1 MGAESFDRKTK
12 NRIIIGCVFVIAVI
26 ITAVFIVQT
35 QNQEVPVFSNTE
47 YNVRSYPYYFRAAFE
62 VSDHSSL
69 DAHLRIKMECQGLS
83 STEGTWLNY
92 RIYLGNV
99 SILDTYHDPENSTV
113 DWLMSEDGLTLR
125 VSGATVQ
132 TSFNEV
138 TDFILAPGEYVWVHY
153 ITSQVTVT
161 ADVFSVTLSIVY
173 R

>member
-1 MGAESFDRKTK
+1 
-12 NRIIIGCVFVIAVI
+12 
-26 ITAVFIVQT
+26 
-35 QNQEVPVFSNTE
+35 
-47 YNVRSYPYYFRAAFE
+47 
-62 VSDHSSL
+62 
-69 DAHLRIKMECQGLS
+69 MECQGLS